1 MVVSDNPRMMAPRLF
16 LTDDNPDAVA
26 STPHRTVEPARL
38 WPTRSPEATRNFTT
52 GAWILIDFVN
62 AADTRSYDS
71 PKGGQHS
78 SWEPRMFR
86 VFRGLVATA
95 VTLGFLG
102 AGWVG
107 TPVARTDDSPTAPG
121 PGESADPPSDQPP
134 SGAYAASGGTFHIL
148 TTQDL
153 CNLIWPS
160 SEAQPNPMQ
169 FGAICVRQG
178 GVLLRLTRDSIL
190 FNNTFTLAPGRAPE
204 LPKESVRV
212 NPADPMSD
220 WIIPDCS
227 VPDRIDCNPKA
238 PGSRYAGP

>member
-1 MVVSDNPRMMAPRLF
+1 ML
-16 LTDDNPDAVA
+16 
-26 STPHRTVEPARL
+26 
-38 WPTRSPEATRNFTT
+38 
-52 GAWILIDFVN
+52 
-62 AADTRSYDS
+62 
-71 PKGGQHS
+71 
-78 SWEPRMFR
+78 R
-86 VFRGLVATA
+86 VFRGRTASAVA
-95 VTLGFLG
+95 LGVLG
-102 AGWVG
+102 VG
-107 TPVARTDDSPTAPG
+107 SMWAPVAHADDPPAVPAPD
-121 PGESADPPSDQPP
+121 PAPPSDQPP

-148 TTQDL
+148 SSQDL

-190 FNNTFTLAPGRAPE
+190 FNNTFTLAPGRVPE

-212 NPADPMSD
+212 NPADPLSD
-220 WIIPDCS
+220 WIIPDCY